1 MCIWEVILLSEGD
14 SIFWQLVLQLILIL
28 INAIFACAEIAVIS
42 MNDTKLSK
50 LASKGNKRAKRL
62 VKLTEQPSR
71 FLATIQVGITFA
83 GFLGSAFAAD
93 NFSDKLVNWLVG
105 MGVEVSVKTLDT
117 ISVIVITLILS
128 YFTLVLGELVP
139 KRIAMKKADELAL
152 AISGLV
158 YFISKIF
165 APLVSLLTASTNG
178 ILKLLGIDPNAED
191 DRVTEEEIR
200 MMVQAGS
207 EKGTIDQD
215 EKEMIQN
222 VFEFDDKTA
231 GDIMTHRTEV
241 SLLWLEESDEQWE
254 KTITESRHT
263 MYPVCDGSTD
273 NIIGV
278 LNTKDYFRIKE
289 KNRDIIL
296 KKAVKPAYFVPDTVR
311 TDVLF
316 RNMKKSRH
324 RFAIVLDEYG
334 GMDGI
339 VTMSDILEQLVG
351 DLEYDDSVPEKRPS
365 IERVDS
371 HTWKVLGSPPLET
384 VSECLGI
391 ALPLDDYDTFGG
403 LVFGLLGYIPEDGS
417 TPEIEEY
424 GLLIKVLEIKEHQL
438 EKAIIY
444 LQQKP
449 EDDDTKE

>member
-351 DLEYDDSVPEKRPS
+351 DLEYDDSVPEKRPT

>member
-1 MCIWEVILLSEGD
+1 MLSEGD

-165 APLVSLLTASTNG
+165 APLVLLLTASTNG

-351 DLEYDDSVPEKRPS
+351 DLEYDDSVPEKRPT

>member
-1 MCIWEVILLSEGD
+1 MLSEGD

>member
-1 MCIWEVILLSEGD
+1 MSEGD

>member
-1 MCIWEVILLSEGD
+1 MLSEGD

-351 DLEYDDSVPEKRPS
+351 DLEYDDSVPEKRPT

>member
-1 MCIWEVILLSEGD
+1 MLSEGD

-222 VFEFDDKTA
+222 IFEFDDKTA

-351 DLEYDDSVPEKRPS
+351 DLEYDDSVPEKRPT